1 MPALKDAKNLLTNP
15 GSQVHWVKL
24 IIGLIGLIVL
34 SFALAA
40 VLQIVKVRYGDL
52 LFRFELLAYTSI
64 FMVSFLANMTIV
76 APVPFAVA
84 LMDSA
89 ANEFNPVLIAF
100 SAAAGGTLGELSGY
114 YAGRIGKKIAIPDTF
129 VGYKKLEGWI
139 KKYGVLA
146 IMVIAFQPVIPF
158 DIGGLIA
165 GAAKM
170 PLVQFL
176 PSLFL
181 GKFPKYI
188 ILTYAGLGIINFLPK
203 WLVG

>member
-1 MPALKDAKNLLTNP
+1 MPALKNAKDLFTNP
-15 GSQVHWVKL
+15 ESQIHWVKL
-24 IIGLIGLIVL
+24 IIGLVGLIAF
-34 SFALAA
+34 SFVFAYI
-40 VLQIVKVRYGDL
+40 LQIIKVRYADS
-52 LFRFELLAYTSI
+52 LFQFELLAYVSV
-64 FMVSFLANMTIV
+64 FFVSFLANMTIV

-84 LMDSA
+84 LMISA
-89 ANEFNPVLIAF
+89 SQEFNPILVAF
-100 SAAAGGTLGELSGY
+100 AAAAGGTFGELSGY
-114 YAGRIGKKIAIPDTF
+114 FAGRIGKKIAIPDTI

-139 KKYGVLA
+139 KKYGVWA
-146 IMVIAFQPVIPF
+146 IMVIAFQPVLPF
-158 DIGGLIA
+158 DVGGLIA

-203 WLVG
+203 WLI